1 MTCMLVRYFLI
12 FIVTAYAVIPVGA
25 QPAHPDFNGVWQGPY
40 TPDLSRALAAG
51 ETIPF
56 TAYGAERFQKV
67 DPADNPDGLCLPV
80 GPARGFQSP
89 APFQIVQN
97 ENVIAILFE
106 NQRIFRIVYLD
117 DKKHPED
124 IADYPEWMG
133 HSIGHWEGDKLV
145 IDTAGINERSWL
157 DTQGHEHSDK
167 LHLTETFQKTS
178 PDNIHYTVTFED
190 SVFFTRPWTSSRD
203 FKRQNTRI
211 MSYSCEENEKDQI
224 HLQRK
229 SSTAK

>member
-1 MTCMLVRYFLI
+1 MGKHFREFATLGAVVLVFL
-12 FIVTAYAVIPVGA
+12 TAPALG
-25 QPAHPDFNGVWQGPY
+25 QPKHPDLNGVWQGPY
-40 TPDLSRALAAG
+40 TPDLSGAVAFG

-56 TAYGAERFQKV
+56 TPVGAERFKNV

-97 ENVIAILFE
+97 DSVIAVLFE
-106 NQRIFRIVYLD
+106 NQRTYRIVYTD
-117 DKKHPED
+117 GTKHPDD

-133 HSIGHWEGDKLV
+133 HSVGRWEGNKLV
-145 IDTAGINERSWL
+145 VDTVAINERTWL
-157 DTQGHEHSDK
+157 DTAGHEHSDK
-167 LHLTETFQKTS
+167 LHLTETFDKTG
-178 PDNIHYTVTFED
+178 PDTIHYTVTFED
-190 SVFFTRPWTSSRD
+190 PVFFTRPWTSVRE

-211 MSYSCEENEKDQI
+211 MSYSCEENEKDRI

-229 SSTAK
+229 GK